1 MKMNDS
7 SRQESMVRQTNLR
20 LVTDYLR
27 QINLNLGLKDI
38 AGICNVMTDYC
49 VKGYTKDIAGRLEAI
64 DNFIKSKFDEQ

>member
-1 MKMNDS
+1 MQKQEAII
-7 SRQESMVRQTNLR
+7 RQSQLK
-20 LVTDYLR
+20 LVSDYLK

-38 AGICNVMTDYC
+38 AGITNVMTDYC